1 MRRRRLLA
9 GVALIVLA
17 SWAPLRAESLR
28 IVPLVNDKH
37 VMVTLEM
44 SEAWGEDVREIIES
58 GLRTTFTYD
67 LELRMVVPG
76 WVDRTVATAVISLV
90 DEYDNLTRRHRL
102 TRLVDGR
109 TDEAIVT
116 EDEAVVQ
123 RWLTT
128 ISRLPLCSVKK
139 LERNRD
145 YYVRV
150 RVRKKPQRDFPF
162 PWSGPITAQ
171 AKFTFIP

>member
-1 MRRRRLLA
+1 MTRRRLVLGLTLMALA
-9 GVALIVLA
+9 VA
-17 SWAPLRAESLR
+17 APLRAESLR
-28 IVPLVNDKH
+28 IVPLVDEKN
-37 VMVTLEM
+37 VLVTLEM
-44 SEAWGEDVREIIES
+44 SEAYGEDIREIIAS

-76 WVDRTVATAVISLV
+76 WVDRTVATAAVSLV

-128 ISRLPLCSVKK
+128 ISRLPLCSVRK

-171 AKFTFIP
+171 TKFTFIP